1 MGTCVLTAQPAPM
14 SSLVEVGKLLRSMP
28 RQVTRVK
35 KMLEIQYAL
44 FFERQNFYSVIKIC
58 AALHEL
64 FFGVQV
70 PFLGCVPL
78 EPQLALAAESGS
90 SFVQKFADSQV

>member
-1 MGTCVLTAQPAPM
+1 MHT
-14 SSLVEVGKLLRSMP
+14 
-28 RQVTRVK
+28 TRVP
-35 KMLEIQYAL
+35 MHEIFL
-44 FFERQNFYSVIKIC
+44 D
-58 AALHEL
+58 
-64 FFGVQV
+64 VQV